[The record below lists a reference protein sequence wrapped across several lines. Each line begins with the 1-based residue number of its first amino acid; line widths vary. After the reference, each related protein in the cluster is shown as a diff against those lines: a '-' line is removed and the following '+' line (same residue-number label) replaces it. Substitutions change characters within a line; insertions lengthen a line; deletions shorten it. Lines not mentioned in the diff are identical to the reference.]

1 MHFTCVKLYTFPQ
14 SACFSRASVILTR
27 NGWGLQAGRPL
38 LMPLVE
44 RRSYCTAH
52 CQSVVCTP
60 LQKESTNKLTI
71 STDILL
77 HLQGAEHYDTRLL
90 AARNVSA
97 WTIYKTSTLQLRECT
112 KKMQQAVMS
121 HFLFLLANL
130 PPFFFDTPPA
140 STARPRPEEF

>member
-14 SACFSRASVILTR
+14 SACFSRASVILTK

-44 RRSYCTAH
+44 RRSYCTA
-52 CQSVVCTP
+52 QSVVCTP

-77 HLQGAEHYDTRLL
+77 HLQEAKHYDTRML
-90 AARNVSA
+90 AAYNLS
-97 WTIYKTSTLQLRECT
+97 WTIHKTSMIQLRECT
-112 KKMQQAVMS
+112 RQMQQAVMS

-140 STARPRPEEF
+140 STARPRPEEL